1 MKSAATAGTILFDKT
16 GTLTRGMLRVTQTI
30 HEENW
35 RVGLWDAIRDLEA
48 GIRHPVAQAITSEAA
63 QQTTNHAPEIAG
75 LDSTK
80 GKVTVTEILH
90 ELGRGVK
97 GVVKVSKSL
106 RSESWTLAIGSPA
119 YMESLGVRV
128 NLVQLPTELR
138 NAMITPVIV
147 AVDGVQAGILVLE
160 DEIRP
165 DAVSTIR
172 GLKDMGL
179 KVGMVT
185 GDNYA
190 SAMATSRRVG
200 IDVDMVF
207 SACVPGEKADI
218 VRRFR
223 RQGPT
228 VFVGDN
234 LNDIPSFQ
242 SASFSIYVPDAWS
255 SDHPD
260 LADATLMPHTAAG
273 RDSDEVLG
281 RVLFLVKLS
290 RRTLH
295 IVTQNFRW
303 AVFYNTISLLGA
315 AGAFGQMYPS
325 SS

>member
-16 GTLTRGMLRVTQTI
+16 GTLTRGVLRVTQTI
-30 HEENW
+30 RDENW
-35 RVGLWDAIRDLEA
+35 RVGLWAAIRDLEA

-63 QQTTNHAPEIAG
+63 QQATSRPSEIVDLG
-75 LDSTK
+75 
-80 GKVTVTEILH
+80 GVGGVVVTEILH
-90 ELGRGVK
+90 ELGRGVR
-97 GVVKVSKSL
+97 GIVTVCRAS
-106 RSESWTLAIGSPA
+106 RTESWTLAVGSPA
-119 YMESLGVRV
+119 YIESLGVRV
-128 NLVQLPTELR
+128 DLVRLPTELR
-138 NAMITPVIV
+138 SAMITPVIV
-147 AVDGVQAGILVLE
+147 AAGGVQAGILVLE

-165 DAVSTIR
+165 DAISTIR
-172 GLKDMGL
+172 GLRNMGL

-207 SACVPGEKADI
+207 SDCLPGEKADI

-242 SASFSIYVPDAWS
+242 SASFSIYIPDAWS
-255 SDHPD
+255 SNNPD
-260 LADATLMPHTAAG
+260 LAAATLMLHTVPG
-273 RDSDEVLG
+273 GDSTEGLS
-281 RVLFLVKLS
+281 RVLFLMKLS

-303 AVFYNTISLLGA
+303 AVFYNTVSLLGA